1 METICLMY
9 ELLLKTRQRSKLRNA
24 FENNLS
30 ADVRLSKT
38 RISKI
43 IEFEGFL
50 VSLLSKPAGPLIKT
64 AVPLRK
70 NI

>member
-9 ELLLKTRQRSKLRNA
+9 ELLLKTRQKSKLRNA

-50 VSLLSKPAGPLIKT
+50 VSLLSKPAGSLMKV